1 MFMAAGTGDH
11 IFPGLAVAD
20 ALRRMG
26 VQVSW
31 LGTPE
36 GMENRLVGKAGY
48 RLESIAI
55 KGLRVR
61 GTDVCLMAPCR
72 LLKATLPDRGLIG
85 KYRPQYILGMGGS
98 VSRPA
103 SLASRS

>member
-55 KGLRVR
+55 KGLRGR
-61 GTDVCLMAPCR
+61 GTAGWLMAPWR
-72 LLKATLPDRGLIG
+72 VLKATLQARRLIG
-85 KYRPQYILGMGGS
+85 KNRPLRSEERRGGTGE
-98 VSRPA
+98 RTGG
-103 SLASRS
+103 